1 MLADRAAHFGASNRE
16 TLATR
21 RSLALL
27 LDAMADPSGRAML
40 HEMVAEQT
48 RQLGARHEDT
58 LQTKEEL
65 ATLLGADAKEH
76 RAAHAL
82 LAEVVAAHVR

>member
-1 MLADRAAHFGASNRE
+1 MFSTAGSDVVAISMAAI
-16 TLATR
+16 
-21 RSLALL
+21 SLPRQLPTSSCEVL
-27 LDAMADPSGRAML
+27 TVSAML

-82 LAEVVAAHVR
+82 LAEVVAAQVR